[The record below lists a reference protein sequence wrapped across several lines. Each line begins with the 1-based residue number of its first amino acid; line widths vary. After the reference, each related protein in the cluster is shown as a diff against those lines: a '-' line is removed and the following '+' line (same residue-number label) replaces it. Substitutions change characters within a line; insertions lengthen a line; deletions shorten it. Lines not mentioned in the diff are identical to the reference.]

1 MLAARSVS
9 VEGKKR
15 WSLLLG
21 TWRAL
26 LTTVALHSL
35 LVHSLAHELAASPEA
50 TSRLLSSAERCLA
63 RSYEGGELGK
73 ADDGNEGEA
82 VVEALPLA
90 LHKWIVMNLLN
101 DLIYSPGT
109 LANLIVPSALLNLR
123 TKAAILLIQE
133 PFV

>member
-26 LTTVALHSL
+26 LTTVALHSQ

-50 TSRLLSSAERCLA
+50 TSRLLSPAERCLA
-63 RSYEGGELGK
+63 RSDEGGAGEGRRLH
-73 ADDGNEGEA
+73 EGEA

-90 LHKWIVMNLLN
+90 LQRFL
-101 DLIYSPGT
+101 
-109 LANLIVPSALLNLR
+109 
-123 TKAAILLIQE
+123 
-133 PFV
+133 

>member
-26 LTTVALHSL
+26 LTTVALHSQ

-50 TSRLLSSAERCLA
+50 TSCLLSSAGLA
-63 RSYEGGELGK
+63 RSDEGGELGK
-73 ADDGNEGEA
+73 ADDGN

-90 LHKWIVMNLLN
+90 LQKLL
-101 DLIYSPGT
+101 
-109 LANLIVPSALLNLR
+109 
-123 TKAAILLIQE
+123 
-133 PFV
+133 

>member
-15 WSLLLG
+15 WSLLLGLG

-63 RSYEGGELGK
+63 RSDEGGEPGK

-90 LHKWIVMNLLN
+90 LQKLL
-101 DLIYSPGT
+101 
-109 LANLIVPSALLNLR
+109 
-123 TKAAILLIQE
+123 
-133 PFV
+133 

>member
-21 TWRAL
+21 TRRAV
-26 LTTVALHSL
+26 LTTVALHSQ

-63 RSYEGGELGK
+63 RSDEGGELGK

-90 LHKWIVMNLLN
+90 LQKLL
-101 DLIYSPGT
+101 
-109 LANLIVPSALLNLR
+109 
-123 TKAAILLIQE
+123 
-133 PFV
+133 

>member
-26 LTTVALHSL
+26 LTTVALHSQ

-50 TSRLLSSAERCLA
+50 TR
-63 RSYEGGELGK
+63 GEL
-73 ADDGNEGEA
+73 
-82 VVEALPLA
+82 
-90 LHKWIVMNLLN
+90 
-101 DLIYSPGT
+101 S
-109 LANLIVPSALLNLR
+109 
-123 TKAAILLIQE
+123 
-133 PFV
+133 

>member
-1 MLAARSVS
+1 MLACAPPLRKLLPMLAARSVS

-50 TSRLLSSAERCLA
+50 TSRLLSSGLA
-63 RSYEGGELGK
+63 RSDEGGELGK

-90 LHKWIVMNLLN
+90 LQKLL
-101 DLIYSPGT
+101 
-109 LANLIVPSALLNLR
+109 
-123 TKAAILLIQE
+123 
-133 PFV
+133 

>member
-21 TWRAL
+21 LGTWRAL
-26 LTTVALHSL
+26 LTTVALHSQ

-63 RSYEGGELGK
+63 RSDEGGELGK

-90 LHKWIVMNLLN
+90 LQKLL
-101 DLIYSPGT
+101 
-109 LANLIVPSALLNLR
+109 
-123 TKAAILLIQE
+123 
-133 PFV
+133 

>member
-1 MLAARSVS
+1 MRGGGSHFELRAKQGLEENKTHLTKTIIPYRKHERKRSLYITPRRRTCWYREIEDGS
-9 VEGKKR
+9 
-15 WSLLLG
+15 SLFQL
-21 TWRAL
+21 TL

-63 RSYEGGELGK
+63 RSDEGGELGK

-90 LHKWIVMNLLN
+90 LQKWL
-101 DLIYSPGT
+101 
-109 LANLIVPSALLNLR
+109 
-123 TKAAILLIQE
+123 
-133 PFV
+133 

>member
-63 RSYEGGELGK
+63 RSDEGGGLGK
-73 ADDGNEGEA
+73 ADDYMRGK
-82 VVEALPLA
+82 L
-90 LHKWIVMNLLN
+90 
-101 DLIYSPGT
+101 S
-109 LANLIVPSALLNLR
+109 
-123 TKAAILLIQE
+123 
-133 PFV
+133 